1 MAEAIKERVNETKLA
16 LENKVESLLKSEKEK
31 LKEIESIN
39 QHSQKLSEK
48 CQDLKKELRKSES
61 GALELTVENQD
72 LKDELKKSESVHNE
86 MANQLSK
93 EKV

>member
-1 MAEAIKERVNETKLA
+1 
-16 LENKVESLLKSEKEK
+16 
-31 LKEIESIN
+31 
-39 QHSQKLSEK
+39 LSEK

>member
-39 QHSQKLSEK
+39 
-48 CQDLKKELRKSES
+48 
-61 GALELTVENQD
+61 
-72 LKDELKKSESVHNE
+72 
-86 MANQLSK
+86 
-93 EKV
+93 